1 MWRECDGDHHLASG
15 RGDDC
20 GRCDLP
26 QGLPCGWR
34 ALRREGGQE
43 RSGPGRRRPLVLR
56 GGTVYDKRR
65 QGGACPGQSGENP
78 IRGRTGDRHQQRERQ
93 RVHGGA
99 GARRRAGY
107 GGAGRAGARG
117 CRGICAGGQHGEGER
132 GLRAAGGVPS
142 CAAKRVDPRPHGR
155 RAAVRGAGRRRRDRG
170 VRLLAPGVGPA
181 RGYRD
186 SVARFPAG
194 PGDCARRRLHV
205 RLPERGRRSRVRSPR
220 SPHPLPVMTTISRT
234 PPRVAAVP
242 AGETPRMILRR
253 LRRRPLVIAAFAVLA
268 LFVILAV
275 AAPLLAPHDPIA
287 LIPGAVLRP
296 PSRSFPLGTD
306 ELGRD
311 VLSRVIH
318 GARIPLR
325 IGLVTIG
332 IALVLGT
339 VIGVLAGFY
348 GGVIDGVLMAVMEVL
363 LAFPQI
369 LLAMAIL
376 AMLGPSL
383 TNAMIAVGLSA
394 VPVYARTA
402 RGTTLSVR
410 AMDYVEAARA
420 IGVGDGRIL
429 ARHVLPNMISPVV
442 VLATAGVGIAILI
455 AAGLS
460 YLGLGAQPPTPEWGA
475 MLSQARAYLRNAW
488 WMATFPGL
496 AITLVVIS
504 LNLCGDWLRDL
515 LDPRLRT

>member
-1 MWRECDGDHHLASG
+1 
-15 RGDDC
+15 
-20 GRCDLP
+20 
-26 QGLPCGWR
+26 
-34 ALRREGGQE
+34 
-43 RSGPGRRRPLVLR
+43 
-56 GGTVYDKRR
+56 
-65 QGGACPGQSGENP
+65 
-78 IRGRTGDRHQQRERQ
+78 
-93 RVHGGA
+93 
-99 GARRRAGY
+99 
-107 GGAGRAGARG
+107 
-117 CRGICAGGQHGEGER
+117 
-132 GLRAAGGVPS
+132 
-142 CAAKRVDPRPHGR
+142 
-155 RAAVRGAGRRRRDRG
+155 
-170 VRLLAPGVGPA
+170 
-181 RGYRD
+181 
-186 SVARFPAG
+186 
-194 PGDCARRRLHV
+194 
-205 RLPERGRRSRVRSPR
+205 
-220 SPHPLPVMTTISRT
+220 MTTISRT

-242 AGETPRMILRR
+242 AAQTSRTVLRR

-268 LFVILAV
+268 LFVILAL

-318 GARIPLR
+318 GARISLR

-475 MLSQARAYLRNAW
+475 KRSQTRAYLGNAW
-488 WMATFPGL
+488 WMSTFPGL

>member
-1 MWRECDGDHHLASG
+1 MRAFLTRRLLLLVPTLLGVTLATFLMLHLTPGDPVTIMLGEFASASDVARLRAELGLDRPIVVQYLKFLGRAVRGDLGSSIRSRRPVQEEIAERLPPTMVLALAAQVLAVCAGITAGVTAAAARRPSVDSAIVAVTLVGLSMPTFWSGLLLILLFSLTLGWLPITASG
-15 RGDDC
+15 
-20 GRCDLP
+20 
-26 QGLPCGWR
+26 
-34 ALRREGGQE
+34 
-43 RSGPGRRRPLVLR
+43 
-56 GGTVYDKRR
+56 
-65 QGGACPGQSGENP
+65 
-78 IRGRTGDRHQQRERQ
+78 
-93 RVHGGA
+93 
-99 GARRRAGY
+99 
-107 GGAGRAGARG
+107 
-117 CRGICAGGQHGEGER
+117 
-132 GLRAAGGVPS
+132 GLRALILPAVTL
-142 CAAKRVDPRPHGR
+142 AAP
-155 RAAVRGAGRRRRDRG
+155 AA
-170 VRLLAPGVGPA
+170 
-181 RGYRD
+181 
-186 SVARFPAG
+186 
-194 PGDCARRRLHV
+194 
-205 RLPERGRRSRVRSPR
+205 
-220 SPHPLPVMTTISRT
+220 
-234 PPRVAAVP
+234 
-242 AGETPRMILRR
+242 
-253 LRRRPLVIAAFAVLA
+253 AVLA
-268 LFVILAV
+268 RVTRASVLEVLRQDYVRTARAKGVSERLVVYRHALRNALIPVLM

-318 GARIPLR
+318 GARISLR